1 MSDPCDRLAAVS
13 PLYPTENLS
22 EGAQATA
29 AKVEDHGSA
38 TSEEVQRQRVV
49 ASPTLPTLSELQ
61 KHRITHLPYRAWC
74 PDCVEAFAR
83 EMAHHQSSLERR
95 EFPLISVDYFF
106 LSSKG
111 VITRDET
118 DETWEKP
125 PTDSLRGLAGICSST
140 KTPFAHAVPQ
150 KGDDSNGYAAK
161 CVADSI
167 AWMGHARVGIR
178 SDNEPAIV
186 SLVAAAANILKLSG
200 VDVTCEGS
208 VPYDPQSNGAAESAV
223 RLVKGGLRTL

>member
-29 AKVEDHGSA
+29 AKAEDHGSV

-106 LSSKG
+106 LSSEG

-118 DETWEKP
+118 DET
-125 PTDSLRGLAGICSST
+125 
-140 KTPFAHAVPQ
+140 
-150 KGDDSNGYAAK
+150 
-161 CVADSI
+161 
-167 AWMGHARVGIR
+167 
-178 SDNEPAIV
+178 
-186 SLVAAAANILKLSG
+186 
-200 VDVTCEGS
+200 
-208 VPYDPQSNGAAESAV
+208 
-223 RLVKGGLRTL
+223 